1 MTPRTNS
8 SARAR
13 LTIETAARTVHHRTS
28 APTSTPPTAITASA
42 PTVVG
47 SISSPDGQV
56 AAPRAGGK
64 NAPGGGGVEDR
75 ARLDSWRLLALA
87 RPEWAT
93 LAVATVALGVSSGMN
108 LLYPMGVQWMVD
120 AITGVETRWSFDQAA
135 LLLLAAFAIQS
146 VFGML
151 RAWLFTVAGERV
163 VTRLRLDLYR
173 ALVSKDIAFFDATRT
188 GELTSRLS
196 SDTTVLQNTVTVNVS
211 MALRFGA
218 GAIGGVVLLV
228 WKSPRLAL
236 LALGVVPVV
245 AIGAA
250 VYGRSLRKLSG
261 DVQDALAR
269 STEIAE
275 ETLGGIRTV
284 RSFARES
291 LEIGRYAA
299 AVNESFRLAARRAL
313 LSGVFAGGAG
323 FAGYAVLGG
332 VVWYGGHLVITGQM
346 SVGELTA
353 FLLYT
358 LTVAMS
364 LGALSGLYGDFMKAV
379 GASARV
385 FQLLDD
391 PGRVEGSATGTLP
404 AVRGEIRLRDVSFAY
419 PTRPDVPV
427 LDHVDLELRV
437 GEVVALVGP
446 SGSGKS
452 TVAALVARFYDPSS
466 GAVELDG
473 VPVATLDP
481 TFLRE
486 QVGAVSQEPVLFA
499 TSIAENV
506 RYGRPGAS
514 DDEVRAALT
523 AANALT
529 FVESFPEGLATL
541 VGERGVRL
549 SGGQKQRI
557 AIARAL
563 LKDPKVLVLDEATS
577 ALDTESEHLVQEAL
591 DRLMRGRTTLVI
603 AHRLSTVRDADRVV
617 VLESG
622 RVVEEGTHAELV
634 GRDGLYRRLV
644 ERQFADVSAA

>member
-1 MTPRTNS
+1 MTNN
-8 SARAR
+8 
-13 LTIETAARTVHHRTS
+13 
-28 APTSTPPTAITASA
+28 AP
-42 PTVVG
+42 
-47 SISSPDGQV
+47 
-56 AAPRAGGK
+56 AGGSVE
-64 NAPGGGGVEDR
+64 GGQSREI
-75 ARLDSWRLLALA
+75 WRLVALA
-87 RPEWAT
+87 RPEWGR
-93 LAVATVALGVSSGMN
+93 LAIATVALAVGSGMN
-108 LLYPMGVQWMVD
+108 LAYPMGVQWMVD
-120 AITGVETRWSFDQAA
+120 AITGESTRWTFDQAA
-135 LLLLAAFAIQS
+135 LMLLVAFAIQS
-146 VFGML
+146 VFAML

-163 VTRLRLDLYR
+163 VTRLRMDLYR
-173 ALVSKDIAFFDATRT
+173 ALMTKDVAFFDATRT

-218 GAIGGVVLLV
+218 GAVGGVALLV
-228 WKSPRLAL
+228 WQSPRLAL
-236 LALGVVPVV
+236 VAVAVVPVV

-250 VYGRSLRKLSG
+250 VYGRSLRRLSVE
-261 DVQDALAR
+261 VQDALAR

-275 ETLGGIRTV
+275 ETLGGLRTV

-291 LEIGRYAA
+291 LEVDRYEG
-299 AVNESFRLAARRAL
+299 AVGESYRLAARRAL

-332 VVWYGGHLVITGQM
+332 VVYYGGHLVMTGQM
-346 SVGELTA
+346 TVGELTA

-364 LGALSGLYGDFMKAV
+364 LGALSGLYGDFMKAI

-385 FQLLDD
+385 FELLEQK
-391 PGRVEGSATGTLP
+391 GSVEGSGGRKLP
-404 AVRGEIRLRDVSFAY
+404 EVRGEVSLRGVTFAY
-419 PTRPDVPV
+419 PTRPEAPV
-427 LDHVDLELRV
+427 LTDVHLTLRV
-437 GEVVALVGP
+437 GEVLALVGP

-452 TVAALVARFYDPSS
+452 TVAALVARFYDPAR

-473 VPVATLDP
+473 TPLTELDP
-481 TFLRE
+481 TWLRE

-506 RYGRPGAS
+506 RYGRPGAT

-523 AANALT
+523 AANALG
-529 FVESFPEGLATL
+529 FVLEFPEGLGTL

-591 DRLMRGRTTLVI
+591 DRLMQGRTTLVI

-617 VLESG
+617 VLDHG
-622 RVVEEGTHAELV
+622 RVVEEGNHEELV
-634 GRDGLYRRLV
+634 ARDGLYRRLV
-644 ERQFADVSAA
+644 ERQFADLPAA